1 MVSINS
7 EWWDW
12 GSEVAPQP
20 RYKGKLVKWQSKS
33 EGSEQLSILW
43 ENGIVDGVMQEGYAD
58 AEKADLSKP
67 STRDGKA
74 LTQSKY
80 AFQLEPYENG
90 APAPT
95 VLQPEVAVS
104 AAAPF
109 LLANPDPDFSQMPVV
124 KAYAHR
130 VVAPAID
137 YWKVT
142 MDIKKGAEVARF
154 KVVRIFNPLHVLG
167 NQISVADIDSLK
179 IFKLSE
185 HPLIRPHIEGMKSEL
200 IKYHALVKS
209 IKPLDQRKDA
219 KGKDTFVLSDW
230 WRCNS
235 GELPHFAFVLRAV
248 LTNAPNSCPPE
259 RLFSMFNASFG
270 EDQQR
275 SFGDYLELA
284 MQSQYNKR
292 NV

>member
-1 MVSINS
+1 MARLK
-7 EWWDW
+7 
-12 GSEVAPQP
+12 VA
-20 RYKGKLVKWQSKS
+20 
-33 EGSEQLSILW
+33 
-43 ENGIVDGVMQEGYAD
+43 
-58 AEKADLSKP
+58 
-67 STRDGKA
+67 
-74 LTQSKY
+74 
-80 AFQLEPYENG
+80 
-90 APAPT
+90 
-95 VLQPEVAVS
+95 
-104 AAAPF
+104 
-109 LLANPDPDFSQMPVV
+109 
-124 KAYAHR
+124 
-130 VVAPAID
+130 
-137 YWKVT
+137 
-142 MDIKKGAEVARF
+142 
-154 KVVRIFNPLHVLG
+154 RIFNPLHVLG
-167 NQISVADIDSLK
+167 YPISVADIDSLK
-179 IFKLSE
+179 FFRLIE
-185 HPLIRPHIEGMKSEL
+185 HPLIRPHTVEGMKTEL

-235 GELPHFAFVLRAV
+235 GWRASSRCICAARRSV